1 VIAVGYASSAVRR
14 LGLASAASLA
24 LLLVCAATAQA
35 TPSPHALYQALL
47 KTPPAGSL
55 PPALKGATP
64 KSNALAR
71 GSKKHHAVGAVVI
84 GNTAAIVG
92 FLVFPTHALALADL
106 KAYPPNTGPNKIVS
120 TTPKGL
126 PQPAFILRAA
136 GNGYESAYAVFV
148 LDNVLVNAWT
158 YGPKGTYGQLR
169 SIVEKNAAWAKTYGT
184 SVIQNTK

>member
-1 VIAVGYASSAVRR
+1 MRYASSAARR

-24 LLLVCAATAQA
+24 LLLVCAAAAQA
-35 TPSPHALYQALL
+35 TPSPQALYQALL

-55 PPALKGATP
+55 PPALKGSTP
-64 KSNALAR
+64 KANTLAR
-71 GSKKHHAVGAVVI
+71 GSKQHHAVGAVVI

-106 KAYPPNTGPNKIVS
+106 KAYPPNTGPNKIVT

-126 PQPAFILRAA
+126 PRPAFILRAT
-136 GNGYESAYAVFV
+136 GNGYVTAYAVFV

-184 SVIQNTK
+184 SVIQSTK